1 MVASPVGA
9 AGSNSVPEMQTP
21 AGGGPAQQQAP
32 FGSSPATGPTPNRGY
47 EAAAVQ
53 RLGVALKQI
62 EALLPLAGSGS
73 PLGKDIIKVL
83 GILTKHVPEGAVTP
97 AAEQQSVQR
106 MAMQNQQNQM
116 MQQKMQQPPGGGA
129 QPGMAA

>member
-1 MVASPVGA
+1 M
-9 AGSNSVPEMQTP
+9 PEQTP
-21 AGGGPAQQQAP
+21 AVSGPAQQAP

-62 EALLPLAGSGS
+62 EQILPLAGSGS
-73 PLGKDIIKVL
+73 PLGKDLLKAIN
-83 GILTKHVPEGAVTP
+83 ILAKHVPEGAVTP

-106 MAMQNQQNQM
+106 MAQQNQQNQM
-116 MQQKMQQPPGGGA
+116 MQQRMRQPGAPGGAQPGGA